1 MSPSTGDEV
10 ELGAT
15 SPSIGSADSPR
26 TLQRYWRLALAAVL
40 ALLAWS
46 AFRNEYGYIPL
57 LSDIDLAI
65 HEFGHMLFMPFGIQ
79 FLGNTM
85 MILGGSLTQVAFPL
99 IFFGYFLRKHDDA
112 PRRDVF
118 AAMVCLWWSGIN
130 LLSVAIY
137 CADSRAGKLMLL
149 DESTGQES
157 DGHDWNNLLT
167 PWGLLERHRH
177 CAVDARDRL
186 AGVRREHHHRSLER
200 ATTTARATRRGSG
213 DLMLRAY
220 RFGSAVAIVMERV
233 RPKSYLTSQSDKTSH
248 SGSLRSLS
256 ILAPANTS
264 GRNIMI
270 RRASIRSLFRMCT
283 RRIPFSDSTSS
294 TSPTGVFPVP

>member
-1 MSPSTGDEV
+1 MSPSTSDEV
-10 ELGAT
+10 ELGAV

-26 TLQRYWRLALAAVL
+26 ALQKYGRLALAVFL

-99 IFFGYFLRKHDDA
+99 IFFGYFMRKHDDA
-112 PRRDVF
+112 PRDLF

-137 CADSRAGKLMLL
+137 CADSRAGQLMLI
-149 DESTGQES
+149 DGSTGQES
-157 DGHDWNNLLT
+157 DGHDWNNLLGR
-167 PWGLLERHRH
+167 WGLLQHDIGIARGMRAIAWLVCVGSIVIAFWTALQLPPEQ
-177 CAVDARDRL
+177 AVKP
-186 AGVRREHHHRSLER
+186 LE
-200 ATTTARATRRGSG
+200 S
-213 DLMLRAY
+213 
-220 RFGSAVAIVMERV
+220 
-233 RPKSYLTSQSDKTSH
+233 
-248 SGSLRSLS
+248 
-256 ILAPANTS
+256 
-264 GRNIMI
+264 
-270 RRASIRSLFRMCT
+270 
-283 RRIPFSDSTSS
+283 
-294 TSPTGVFPVP
+294 

>member
-1 MSPSTGDEV
+1 MGT
-10 ELGAT
+10 T
-15 SPSIGSADSPR
+15 SSSVHSSDSPR
-26 TLQRYWRLALAAVL
+26 TLQSYARLALAVAL

-99 IFFGYFLRKHDDA
+99 IFFGYFFRKQGDA

-137 CADSRAGKLMLL
+137 CADSRAGQLMLI
-149 DESTGQES
+149 DGSTGQES

-167 PWGLLERHRH
+167 RWGLLQHDTGIARGMRAIAWLV
-177 CAVDARDRL
+177 CVGSIIIAVWS
-186 AGVRREHHHRSLER
+186 VPQQPREQPVEALE
-200 ATTTARATRRGSG
+200 A
-213 DLMLRAY
+213 
-220 RFGSAVAIVMERV
+220 
-233 RPKSYLTSQSDKTSH
+233 
-248 SGSLRSLS
+248 
-256 ILAPANTS
+256 
-264 GRNIMI
+264 
-270 RRASIRSLFRMCT
+270 
-283 RRIPFSDSTSS
+283 
-294 TSPTGVFPVP
+294 